1 MAEDFDAHALTWD
14 DKPERLE
21 RSRRVAEAMRPLI
34 PAGRPRTVEL
44 GAGTG
49 QLSRCLAEHLGH
61 VVLLDASPGMVEVAR
76 RAVHGHGWEVRV
88 SDLADGEIEG
98 GPYGLVLSQLALHH
112 IDDVPA
118 LLARVH
124 RCLTPGGRL
133 LVADLDHDAE
143 GRYHAHVEGF
153 DGHHGFHRE
162 EFGAWL
168 VAAGF
173 TAIEFHDAGIIG
185 KEVEGHRRDFPLFL
199 AAATA

>member
-1 MAEDFDAHALTWD
+1 MPEDFDLQAQTWD

-21 RSRRVAEAMRPLI
+21 RSRRVAAAMRPLI

-61 VVLLDASPGMVEVAR
+61 VVLLDSSPGMVEVAQ
-76 RAVHGHGWEVRV
+76 RAVRERGWQAHVA
-88 SDLADGEIEG
+88 DLGSGEIDG

-118 LLARVH
+118 LLARAH
-124 RCLTPGGRL
+124 RCLNPGGRL
-133 LVADLDHDAE
+133 LVADLDHDPR

-153 DGHHGFHRE
+153 HGHHGFRRE
-162 EFGAWL
+162 EFAAWL
-168 VAAGF
+168 EAAGF
-173 TAIEFHDAGIIG
+173 TGIEFHDAGIVG
-185 KEVEGHRRDFPLFL
+185 KEVEGERQDFPLFL